1 MISFDAGTNR
11 FNLRA
16 AAIVLNGS
24 QVLLHRLEGD
34 AFWTFPGGRVDGG
47 ELASAAVRREL
58 HEELAEPVM
67 CGELVWVVENF
78 FTYRGVS
85 QHEVGLYFSVRLAL
99 ESRLL
104 AAAGPF
110 TGMEGNVPLTFAWF
124 ERSQLERL
132 EIRPSFVAAA
142 LAEGELGFRHIVH
155 RDDDVQGGVS

>member
-1 MISFDAGTNR
+1 MISFDAGTRR

-47 ELASAAVRREL
+47 ELASAAVR
-58 HEELAEPVM
+58 LAP
-67 CGELVWVVENF
+67 
-78 FTYRGVS
+78 
-85 QHEVGLYFSVRLAL
+85 

-104 AAAGPF
+104 AASGPF

-155 RDDDVQGGVS
+155 RDDDAQGGVS